1 MNGALVRAL
10 RGWVVGA
17 GIFNIAVAFPLA
29 NPFTSRYFYS
39 CLNGLNRSL
48 QLGGEQMRIPNGSEA
63 LMGNTVGLA
72 LTLVGLLLLYAAADL
87 PARIGIPLLN
97 GLIRVAFALE
107 VAYYVTYSNVA
118 HIFIGIAVIDV
129 ILAAALFYLSW
140 RIMQQAHSGKLE
152 NCE

>member
-1 MNGALVRAL
+1 
-10 RGWVVGA
+10 
-17 GIFNIAVAFPLA
+17 
-29 NPFTSRYFYS
+29 
-39 CLNGLNRSL
+39 
-48 QLGGEQMRIPNGSEA
+48 MRIPNGSEA

-72 LTLVGLLLLYAAADL
+72 LTLVGLLLLYAPPL
-87 PARIGIPLLN
+87 PSESHSAVT

-129 ILAAALFYLSW
+129 IIAAAFFYLSW
-140 RIMQQAHSGKLE
+140 RIMQQAHSGKLK

>member
-1 MNGALVRAL
+1 VNGGHVRAL
-10 RGWVVGA
+10 RGWVIGA

-39 CLNGLNRSL
+39 CWNGLNRSL
-48 QLGGEQMRIPNGSEA
+48 RLGGEQMHIPNGSEA

-87 PARIGIPLLN
+87 PARIGIPLWN

-107 VAYYVTYSNVA
+107 VAYYVAHGNVA

-129 ILAAALFYLSW
+129 IIATAFFYLSW
-140 RIMQQAHSGKLE
+140 RIMQQARCGKSR